1 MMEIIFDNK
10 TIHEKTA
17 SIIKEAIETTLLKKN
32 IAVLGLPGGRSIS
45 TVLKFLK
52 MQDVE
57 WKHVHVFLVD
67 ERLVQINDK
76 YSNFR
81 LIKQA
86 LSDVIPSENLHP
98 FIFDQYK
105 LDLGIKGYE
114 KEIKRYGGCY
124 DIVVVSSGED
134 GHIGSLFPDH
144 PSIFNDDN
152 YYILVDNS
160 PKPPKRRMSISKKFL
175 LKSDTGVLLF
185 IDEVKQEAYR
195 RFLDQN
201 IDFTSCPAKLV
212 SMLPKSFVV
221 TNIKL

>member
-86 LSDVIPSENLHP
+86 LSDVI
-98 FIFDQYK
+98 
-105 LDLGIKGYE
+105 
-114 KEIKRYGGCY
+114 
-124 DIVVVSSGED
+124 
-134 GHIGSLFPDH
+134 
-144 PSIFNDDN
+144 
-152 YYILVDNS
+152 
-160 PKPPKRRMSISKKFL
+160 
-175 LKSDTGVLLF
+175 
-185 IDEVKQEAYR
+185 
-195 RFLDQN
+195 
-201 IDFTSCPAKLV
+201 
-212 SMLPKSFVV
+212 
-221 TNIKL
+221 